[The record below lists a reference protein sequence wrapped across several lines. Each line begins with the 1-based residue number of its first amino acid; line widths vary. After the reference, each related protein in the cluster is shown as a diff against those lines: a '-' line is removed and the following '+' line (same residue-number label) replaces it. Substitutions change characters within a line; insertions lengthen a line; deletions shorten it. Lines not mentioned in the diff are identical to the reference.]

1 MVSAKLIDFVY
12 TGRLESLT
20 VKVSGVALAVAVGV
34 PVIAPVAA
42 FSERPAGNVPL
53 ETDQLYGVVPPV
65 AASVAL

>member
-1 MVSAKLIDFVY
+1 MVSARLTDFVC

-20 VKVSGVALAVAVGV
+20 VRVRGVALAVAVGV
-34 PVIAPVAA
+34 PVIAPVAV
-42 FSERPAGNVPL
+42 FSERPAANVPL